1 MWDPL
6 QIKDKSKFFNI
17 LRKHRRI
24 YTTKVNKTTKI
35 IESNRK

>member
-17 LRKHRRI
+17 LRKHRI